1 MAIGESPPN
10 RHGREGALETGISF
24 TTRPDM
30 TYRSPWMTAELES
43 FRDSVRRFVDAEIV
57 PHQERWK
64 KQQHVDRALWNKGGD
79 MGLLLADIPEA
90 YGGSGGTFA
99 HQCVVFEEL
108 GYAGDV
114 SFGLHVHA
122 IVAHYL
128 LNQGTEEQRRKYLPR
143 LASGEMVAAI
153 AMSEPGAGSDL
164 KGIRTTA
171 TKDGDG
177 YLVNGSKT
185 FISNGYLADLI
196 VVVAKTEADAGAKGI
211 SLLLLETRDCA
222 GFKVGRILDKIGQK
236 GQDTC
241 ELFFDNARVPLENV
255 LGGIEGK
262 GFAQLMTELP
272 YERTI
277 LGVAGVAAIER
288 ALRLTVEHAR
298 ERKAFGQALIEMQN
312 TRFVLAEV
320 KTEATV
326 ARTFIDRC
334 IQDTIEGRMDTVLA
348 SMAKYWISDL
358 QCEVVDRCLQLFG
371 GYGYM
376 LEYPIAQMYADARV
390 QRIYGGANEIMKE
403 IIARSL

>member
-1 MAIGESPPN
+1 ME
-10 RHGREGALETGISF
+10 L
-24 TTRPDM
+24 M
-30 TYRSPWMTAELES
+30 TPSWSNPELES
-43 FRDSVRRFVDAEIV
+43 FRDAVRRFVASEIA
-57 PHQERWK
+57 PHGERWRE
-64 KQQHVDRALWNKGGD
+64 QQHVDRDLWRKAGE
-79 MGLLLADIPEA
+79 MGLLAADIPEE
-90 YGGSGGTFA
+90 YGGAGGSFA
-99 HQCVVFEEL
+99 HMAVVFEEL
-108 GYAGDV
+108 GYAGDMA
-114 SFGLHVHA
+114 FGLHVHA

-128 LNQGTEEQRRKYLPR
+128 LNQGTEEQKRHYLPK

-171 TKDGDG
+171 VRSEGGGGG
-177 YLVNGSKT
+177 YRLNGSKT

-196 VVVAKTEADAGAKGI
+196 LVVAKTDPAAGAKGI
-211 SLLLLETRDCA
+211 SLMLLETREASGEKHKA
-222 GFKVGRILDKIGQK
+222 GFRVGRILEKVGQK

-241 ELFFDNARVPLENV
+241 ELFFDDAHVPLANV
-255 LGGIEGK
+255 LGGEEGR

-277 LGVAGVAAIER
+277 IGVAGVAAIER
-288 ALRLTVEHAR
+288 ALRLTALHAK

-312 TRFVLAEV
+312 TRFVLAEI

-326 ARTFIDRC
+326 ARIFIDRC
-334 IQDTIEGRMDTVLA
+334 VEDMLAGRMDTVRA

-358 QCEVVDRCLQLFG
+358 QCKVVDQCVQLFG

-376 LEYPIAQMYADARV
+376 LEYPIAQMYVDARV

>member
-1 MAIGESPPN
+1 MSMEMNIA
-10 RHGREGALETGISF
+10 
-24 TTRPDM
+24 
-30 TYRSPWMTAELES
+30 RSWSTPELED
-43 FRDSVRRFVDAEIV
+43 FRAAVRRFIASEIT

-64 KQQHVDRALWNKGGD
+64 KQQHVDRDLWNKGGAIG
-79 MGLLLADIPEA
+79 MLLADIPEE
-90 YGGSGGTFA
+90 YGGSGGSFA
-99 HQCVVFEEL
+99 HQSVVFEEL
-108 GYAGDV
+108 GYAGDMA
-114 SFGLHVHA
+114 FGVHVHA

-128 LNQGTEEQRRKYLPR
+128 LNQGTEEQKRKYLPL

-171 TKDGDG
+171 VVGPDG
-177 YLVNGSKT
+177 YRLNGSKT
-185 FISNGYLADLI
+185 FISNGYLADLV
-196 VVVAKTEADAGAKGI
+196 VVVAKTDPAAGAKGV
-211 SLLLLETRDCA
+211 SLLLLETKDNP
-222 GFKVGRILDKIGQK
+222 GFRVGRILEKVGQK

-241 ELFFDNARVPLENV
+241 ELFFDDAHVPLENV
-255 LGGIEGK
+255 LGGVEGK

-288 ALRLTVEHAR
+288 ALQLTVEHTR

-312 TRFVLAEV
+312 TRFVLAEI
-320 KTEATV
+320 KTEATI
-326 ARTFIDRC
+326 ARIFIDRC
-334 IQDTIEGRMDTVLA
+334 VEDMIGGSMDTVRA

-358 QCEVVDRCLQLFG
+358 QCKVVDQCVQLFG

-376 LEYPIAQMYADARV
+376 LEYPIAQMYIDARV

>member
-1 MAIGESPPN
+1 MGY
-10 RHGREGALETGISF
+10 T
-24 TTRPDM
+24 
-30 TYRSPWMTAELES
+30 SPWMNPELEG
-43 FRDSVRRFVDAEIV
+43 FRDAVRRFLEAEVV
-57 PHQERWK
+57 PHRERWN
-64 KQQHVDRALWNKGGD
+64 KQQHVDRELWRKGGE
-79 MGLLLADIPEA
+79 MGILLADIPEA

-99 HQCVVFEEL
+99 HQAIVFEEL
-108 GYAGDV
+108 SRAGDTA
-114 SFGLHVHA
+114 FGLHVHA

-128 LNQGTEEQRRKYLPR
+128 LNQGTEEQKRRYLPR
-143 LASGEMVAAI
+143 LASGDMIAAI

-164 KGIRTTA
+164 KGVRTTA
-171 TKDGDG
+171 LRDGDG
-177 YLVNGSKT
+177 YTINGSKT

-196 VVVAKTEADAGAKGI
+196 VVVAKTEPDAGAKGI
-211 SLLLLETRDCA
+211 SLMLVETHDCE
-222 GFKVGRILDKIGQK
+222 GFRVGHILDKIGQK

-241 ELFFDNARVPLENV
+241 ELFFDNVRVPHDAV
-255 LGGIEGK
+255 LGGVEGR
-262 GFAQLMTELP
+262 GFAQLMNELP

-288 ALRLTVEHAR
+288 ALRLTIEHVR
-298 ERKAFGQALIEMQN
+298 ERKAFGQPLIEMQN

-334 IQDTIEGRMDTVLA
+334 IVDMIDGRMDTVLA

-358 QCEVVDRCLQLFG
+358 QCKLIDQCLQLFG

-403 IIARSL
+403 IISRSL

>member
-1 MAIGESPPN
+1 MEITPSWTNPE
-10 RHGREGALETGISF
+10 LET
-24 TTRPDM
+24 
-30 TYRSPWMTAELES
+30 
-43 FRDSVRRFVDAEIV
+43 FRDAVRRFVASEIA
-57 PHQERWK
+57 PHGERWRQ
-64 KQQHVDRALWNKGGD
+64 QQHVDRALWHKAGE
-79 MGLLLADIPEA
+79 MGLLAADIPEE
-90 YGGSGGTFA
+90 YGGAGGSFA
-99 HQCVVFEEL
+99 HMAVVFEEL
-108 GYAGDV
+108 GYAGDMA
-114 SFGLHVHA
+114 FGLHVHA

-128 LNQGTEEQRRKYLPR
+128 LNQGTEEQKRHYLPK

-171 TKDGDG
+171 VRGEGG
-177 YLVNGSKT
+177 YRLNGSKT

-196 VVVAKTEADAGAKGI
+196 LVVARTDPAGGAKGI
-211 SLLLLETRDCA
+211 SLMLLETRDNP
-222 GFKVGRILDKIGQK
+222 GFRVGRILEKVGQK

-241 ELFFDNARVPLENV
+241 ELFFDDAHVPLANV
-255 LGGIEGK
+255 LGGEEGR

-277 LGVAGVAAIER
+277 IGVAGVAAIER
-288 ALRLTVEHAR
+288 ALHLTVEHAK
-298 ERKAFGQALIEMQN
+298 ERRAFGQRLIEMQN
-312 TRFVLAEV
+312 TRFVLAEI

-326 ARTFIDRC
+326 ARIFIDRC
-334 IQDTIEGRMDTVLA
+334 IEDMLAGRMDTVRA

-358 QCEVVDRCLQLFG
+358 QCKVVDQCVQLFG

-376 LEYPIAQMYADARV
+376 LEYPIAQMYVDARV

>member
-1 MAIGESPPN
+1 MN
-10 RHGREGALETGISF
+10 N
-24 TTRPDM
+24 
-30 TYRSPWMTAELES
+30 YSPWMTPELED
-43 FRDSVRRFVDAEIV
+43 FRTAVRRFIAAEVV

-64 KQQHVDRALWNKGGD
+64 TQQHVDRALWHLGGE
-79 MGLLLADIPEA
+79 MGILLADIPEE
-90 YGGSGGTFA
+90 YGGSGGSFA
-99 HQCVVFEEL
+99 HQAIVFEEL
-108 GYAGDV
+108 TYAGDMA
-114 SFGLHVHA
+114 FGIHVHA
-122 IVAHYL
+122 IVAHYI
-128 LNQGTEEQRRKYLPR
+128 LNQGTEEQKRKYLPL

-171 TKDGDG
+171 LKSADG
-177 YLVNGSKT
+177 YRINGSKT

-196 VVVAKTEADAGAKGI
+196 VVVTKTDPAAGAKGV
-211 SLLLLETRDCA
+211 SLMLLETRGA
-222 GFKVGRILDKIGQK
+222 QGFRVGRLLEKIGQK

-241 ELFFDNARVPLENV
+241 ELFFDDVQVPADAV
-255 LGGIEGK
+255 LGGVEGR
-262 GFAQLMTELP
+262 GFHQLMTELP

-277 LGVAGVAAIER
+277 LGVSGVAMIER
-288 ALRLTVEHAR
+288 ALQLTVEHVKQ
-298 ERKAFGQALIEMQN
+298 RKAFGQALIEMQN
-312 TRFVLAEV
+312 TRFVLAEI
-320 KTEATV
+320 KTEATI

-334 IQDTIEGRMDTVLA
+334 IADMLAGRMDTELA

-358 QCEVVDRCLQLFG
+358 QCKVVDQCLQLFG

>member
-1 MAIGESPPN
+1 MNP
-10 RHGREGALETGISF
+10 T
-24 TTRPDM
+24 
-30 TYRSPWMTAELES
+30 SPWMNPELEG
-43 FRDSVRRFVDAEIV
+43 FRDAVRRFVASEIT
-57 PHQERWK
+57 PHQQRFK
-64 KQQHVDRALWNKGGD
+64 DQQHVDRALWNKGGE
-79 MGLLLADIPEA
+79 MGLLLADIPEQ
-90 YGGSGGTFA
+90 YGGSGGSLA

-108 GYAGDV
+108 AYAGDMA
-114 SFGLHVHA
+114 FGIHVHA

-128 LNQGTEEQRRKYLPR
+128 LNQGTDAQKRKYLPL
-143 LASGEMVAAI
+143 LASGAMVGAI

-171 TKDGDG
+171 VAGPGG
-177 YLVNGSKT
+177 YKVNGSKT

-196 VVVAKTEADAGAKGI
+196 LVVVKTDAAAGARGV
-211 SLLLLETRDCA
+211 SLLLLETKDNP
-222 GFKVGRILDKIGQK
+222 GFRVGRILEKVGQK

-241 ELFFDNARVPLENV
+241 ELFFDGAHVPLENV
-255 LGGIEGK
+255 LGGVEGQ

-277 LGVAGVAAIER
+277 LGVSGVAAIER
-288 ALRLTVEHAR
+288 ALALTIAHTR

-312 TRFVLAEV
+312 TRFVLAEI
-320 KTEATV
+320 KTEATI
-326 ARTFIDRC
+326 ARIFIDRC
-334 IQDTIEGRMDTVLA
+334 IEDMIGGRMDAVRA

-358 QCEVVDRCLQLFG
+358 QCKVIDQCVQLFG

-376 LEYPIAQMYADARV
+376 LEYPIAQMYVDARV